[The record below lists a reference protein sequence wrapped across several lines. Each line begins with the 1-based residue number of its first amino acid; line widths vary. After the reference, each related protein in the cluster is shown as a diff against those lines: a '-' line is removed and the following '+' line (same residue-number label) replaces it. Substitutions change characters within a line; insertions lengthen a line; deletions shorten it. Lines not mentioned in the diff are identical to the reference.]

1 MKTKTIEFDY
11 NGGSYVQPIAIRG
24 ANMPWASECA
34 DSWVR
39 VKDAPTAITVSVD
52 PTYDYVQRE
61 GDVLVRDKF
70 GNTLCLHV
78 VQHGYDEVY
87 IECPETV
94 VMYDTYYDT
103 NETYDIYITVYG
115 GNRQEVSCSRL
126 QPYLDKVWDNSE
138 MYNDFKLRIPA
149 DLDGTFVIEHME
161 ARRYRKYC
169 KEHNIP
175 YDGSAIRKTLKI
187 VKISRE
193 DAIGKMNV
201 EYDGKV
207 YRNGDKITIEID
219 SLHEKSTKLLSS
231 EFKRVLSS
239 SSYEVV
245 NNREVDFW
253 PVPNWVSFTNK
264 DGVVKISAS
273 EANRLADRVCHTR
286 IVNTKN
292 PGQFVDVDIIQKSI
306 IH

>member
-1 MKTKTIEFDY
+1 MNTKTIDFDH
-11 NGGSYVQPIAIRG
+11 NGGSFTQPISIRG
-24 ANMPWASECA
+24 TNMPWTSECP
-34 DSWVR
+34 DSWIGVEN
-39 VKDAPTAITVSVD
+39 APTAVTVSAG

-61 GDVLVRDKF
+61 GDVFVRDRF

-78 VQHGYDEVY
+78 VQHGYDGVY

-94 VMYDTYYDT
+94 VMYDSYYDA
-103 NETYDIYITVYG
+103 NDTYDIYITVYG
-115 GNRQEVSCSRL
+115 GERQEVSCAKL

-138 MYNDFKLRIPA
+138 MYNDFKLRIPR
-149 DLDGTFVIEHME
+149 DLEGTFVIEHME
-161 ARRYRKYC
+161 AKRYRKYC

-187 VKISRE
+187 VKISQD
-193 DAIGKMNV
+193 DAVGRMDV
-201 EYDGKV
+201 LYDGNV
-207 YRNGDKITIEID
+207 YRNGDRITVEID
-219 SLHEKSTKLLSS
+219 SLHEKSVSVLSS

-245 NNREVDFW
+245 NNREVDFG

-264 DGVVKISAS
+264 GGVVKISAS
-273 EANRLADRVCHTR
+273 EANRLVDRVCCTR

-292 PGQFVDVDIIQKSI
+292 PGQFVDVDIVQKAVM
-306 IH
+306 